1 MTEIEIPRE
10 QLVREIDMTEDGLYI
25 YCVPRSQYASLEKV
39 TPDSLKKLRCI
50 PDTLIYTD
58 GENLFKTRLLQRMV
72 RLRHPTTNDVID
84 TEYATIHRVW
94 VPITHFQVK
103 ERSYNGKPMLYW
115 VSNNG
120 MMIPIA
126 HMVATC
132 FLGPKP
138 KGHTLVFSDGD
149 YTNTK
154 PENLRWMLKT
164 KPDGK
169 VRYVVWDKSKERYR
183 VTHPSLPRKVFRSE
197 DEAIKYL
204 TSQQVTI
211 SYVNSEDTDST
222 CPSIVMPDD
231 SDTEEPVADV
241 IDL

>member
-10 QLVREIDMTEDGLYI
+10 QLVREIVTTDDGLYM
-25 YCVPRSQYASLEKV
+25 YCVPKSQYASLEKV
-39 TPDSLKKLRCI
+39 TPDSLKRLRCI

-72 RLRHPTTNDVID
+72 RLRHPVTNDIID
-84 TEYATIHRVW
+84 TEYVNIHKVW

-103 ERSYNGKPMLYW
+103 ERAYNGKPMLYW

-138 KGHTLVFSDGD
+138 KGHTLVFADDD

-154 PENLRWMLKT
+154 PENLRWKLKT
-164 KPDGK
+164 KPDGS
-169 VRYVVWDKSKERYR
+169 VRYVSWDKSKKRFR
-183 VTHPSLPRKVFRSE
+183 VTHPTLPRKVFKTQ
-197 DEAIKYL
+197 DEAVAYL
-204 TSQQVTI
+204 KAQQVTVTYI
-211 SYVNSEDTDST
+211 NEDDADST